1 MNCLLRAV
9 QHGGRRGGGWWR
21 SYGNELWQF
30 DAQGFMNRRE
40 ASINDMAVTED
51 ERCIFGPR
59 PGTGYPARGPRS
71 EGRARLSGRRPQPD
85 DATAVAGGT
94 ASIPG
99 HGVAP
104 GRAQLRGVASAA
116 GGRADWRSGR
126 AVLGFV

>member
-1 MNCLLRAV
+1 VNCLLRAV

-59 PGTGYPARGPRS
+59 PGTG
-71 EGRARLSGRRPQPD
+71 
-85 DATAVAGGT
+85 
-94 ASIPG
+94 
-99 HGVAP
+99 
-104 GRAQLRGVASAA
+104 
-116 GGRADWRSGR
+116 
-126 AVLGFV
+126 